1 MLEKTGKVRS
11 GSKTKTRVRVVEDGR
26 ARVKSDHLA
35 TEEPME
41 IRLVTGGKRQTVAVT
56 MRTPGPTSSSRP
68 GSFTGRASS
77 PPAMR

>member
-1 MLEKTGKVRS
+1 MLEKAGKVRS

-41 IRLVTGGKRQTVAVT
+41 IRLVTGGRGRPSPSRCAP
-56 MRTPGPTSSSRP
+56 RGLTSSSRP